1 MSATHILQ
9 ISDFRLR
16 KSMLLSLVPLVDKL
30 AAHDRPALIFI
41 KAVIGDRPGRL
52 DRQSQEG
59 SAGKAIPALQRPAVA
74 SSRPASSQRRR
85 PIPWGRFPGEGRAL
99 RARPPGIT

>member
-9 ISDFRLR
+9 ISDLRLR

-41 KAVIGDRPGRL
+41 KAVTGSPPGYPN
-52 DRQSQEG
+52 RQSREQ
-59 SAGKAIPALQRPAVA
+59 
-74 SSRPASSQRRR
+74 SR
-85 PIPWGRFPGEGRAL
+85 
-99 RARPPGIT
+99 